1 MEVVILF
8 SIAVVMLAV
17 TAAFS
22 VVIRRIVAPVRAL
35 THAADNLGREG
46 HSGFQGLPVVSNDE
60 IGVLTRAFNS
70 MAAEI
75 RGQQE
80 ILEARV
86 RARTQDLTRANTN
99 LAVAK
104 EAAEEANRAK
114 STHSWLR

>member
-60 IGVLTRAFNS
+60 IGVLTRALNS
-70 MAAEI
+70 MVAEI
-75 RGQQE
+75 RGQQ
-80 ILEARV
+80 ARV